1 MAGHLDQL
9 KLYDN
14 IDKGAL
20 ATACGSSEREKE
32 GVKQKLSIAMEAP
45 ARSAEM
51 MIDWAFS

>member
-32 GVKQKLSIAMEAP
+32 GVKQKLSIAMGAP
-45 ARSAEM
+45 ARSSEM